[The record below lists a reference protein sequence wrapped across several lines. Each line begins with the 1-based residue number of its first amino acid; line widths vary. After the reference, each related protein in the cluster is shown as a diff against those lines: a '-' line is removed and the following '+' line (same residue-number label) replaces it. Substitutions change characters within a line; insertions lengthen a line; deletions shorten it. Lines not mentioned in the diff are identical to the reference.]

1 MENTAMD
8 TKLRIMIVEDD
19 TALARELGRCLEKW
33 HYEAAAAECFDDI
46 VQEFMEKKPQ
56 LVLMDIN
63 LPCHDGFYWCSK
75 LRQISKVPIIY
86 ISSRSGDRDKI
97 MAIAQGGDDY
107 VEKPFHLEL
116 LKAKIEAVLRR
127 TYRYKVRERICLDED
142 VYFETET
149 SALFCHGKELE
160 LTRSEKKIMSKL
172 LDCRAKVITRE
183 ELMME
188 LWSTDEFV
196 SDGTLTTL
204 VCRLRNK
211 LRESCGSEIIGTKK
225 GQGYFI
231 A

>member
-1 MENTAMD
+1 M
-8 TKLRIMIVEDD
+8 
-19 TALARELGRCLEKW
+19 
-33 HYEAAAAECFDDI
+33 
-46 VQEFMEKKPQ
+46 
-56 LVLMDIN
+56 
-63 LPCHDGFYWCSK
+63 
-75 LRQISKVPIIY
+75 
-86 ISSRSGDRDKI
+86 
-97 MAIAQGGDDY
+97 
-107 VEKPFHLEL
+107 
-116 LKAKIEAVLRR
+116 
-127 TYRYKVRERICLDED
+127 
-142 VYFETET
+142 
-149 SALFCHGKELE
+149 FCHGKELE

-211 LRESCGSEIIGTKK
+211 LRESCGSEIIGTKR